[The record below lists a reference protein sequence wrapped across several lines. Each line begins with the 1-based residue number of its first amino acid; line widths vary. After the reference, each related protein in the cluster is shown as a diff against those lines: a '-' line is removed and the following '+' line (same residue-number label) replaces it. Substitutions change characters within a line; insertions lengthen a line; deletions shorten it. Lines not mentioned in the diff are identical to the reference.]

1 MVLDSVVFLRVNLA
15 PGRVL
20 CQLADCSVL
29 CGVLRKFLNFLSN
42 IMMPVSNLALS
53 ADG

>member
-1 MVLDSVVFLRVNLA
+1 MVLDSVVLLRANLA

-29 CGVLRKFLNFLSN
+29 CAALRKFLSN
-42 IMMPVSNLALS
+42 IMMSVSNRALS